1 MASKPPRPPDAF
13 LSYTRFDDRRERG
26 KISQFR
32 QELED
37 EVRAVTGEAF
47 EIFQDVDDIDVG
59 ERWSDK
65 LDQMLDDARFFI
77 PILTPNYFGSKACRD
92 ELGKFLK
99 AEKAKGRGDL
109 VLPVYYIEWDILED
123 AELRITDPLA
133 MEIHQRQHHDWR
145 KLRHSSFSTKAVK
158 IALHNL
164 ARAIGKARR
173 RTISQRSEG
182 DDAPSAHQA
191 ALTAPRLTETR
202 VRDTPAQSD
211 STSLS
216 QPKTRQSGTV
226 FRDVDAPWCPEMVVI
241 PRASS

>member
-109 VLPVYYIEWDILED
+109 VLPVYYI
-123 AELRITDPLA
+123 
-133 MEIHQRQHHDWR
+133 
-145 KLRHSSFSTKAVK
+145 
-158 IALHNL
+158 
-164 ARAIGKARR
+164 
-173 RTISQRSEG
+173 
-182 DDAPSAHQA
+182 
-191 ALTAPRLTETR
+191 
-202 VRDTPAQSD
+202 
-211 STSLS
+211 
-216 QPKTRQSGTV
+216 
-226 FRDVDAPWCPEMVVI
+226 
-241 PRASS
+241 